1 MKKMIVL
8 IMVLS
13 LVVLCGCK
21 ATIDVDLKDT
31 NPSNTKPS
39 GGSTNQ
45 ETTGKVDEPTNPIDW
60 ETPIDIDDSFV
71 EEQPDETKPTEPGA
85 TEPGATEPGATQA
98 GTSEPAPT
106 EPDTSETE
114 PSEPAPTKP
123 SSSSGSKPI
132 ELPMIPG

>member
-71 EEQPDETKPTEPGA
+71 EEHPDETKP

-114 PSEPAPTKP
+114 PSEPAPSKP

>member
-1 MKKMIVL
+1 MKKLIVL

-13 LVVLCGCK
+13 LVALCGCK
-21 ATIDVDLKDT
+21 ATIDVDMKDT

-71 EEQPDETKPTEPGA
+71 EEQPDETKPTEPGS
-85 TEPGATEPGATQA
+85 TEPDATQA

>member
-85 TEPGATEPGATQA
+85 TEPDATQA

-114 PSEPAPTKP
+114 PSEPAPSKP

>member
-1 MKKMIVL
+1 MKKLIVL

-13 LVVLCGCK
+13 LVVLCGCNQ
-21 ATIDVDLKDT
+21 AANNESTTTAPNVTD
-31 NPSNTKPS
+31 PASN
-39 GGSTNQ
+39 
-45 ETTGKVDEPTNPIDW
+45 ETTGGVGEPTNPIDW

-85 TEPGATEPGATQA
+85 TEPDATQA

>member
-1 MKKMIVL
+1 MKKLIVL

-85 TEPGATEPGATQA
+85 TEPDATQA

-114 PSEPAPTKP
+114 PSEPAPSKP

>member
-1 MKKMIVL
+1 MKKLIVL

-13 LVVLCGCK
+13 LVALCGCK
-21 ATIDVDLKDT
+21 ATIDVDMKDT

-85 TEPGATEPGATQA
+85 TEPDATQA

-114 PSEPAPTKP
+114 PSEPAPSKP

>member
-1 MKKMIVL
+1 MKKLIVL

-21 ATIDVDLKDT
+21 ATIDVDMKDT

-85 TEPGATEPGATQA
+85 TEPDATQA

-106 EPDTSETE
+106 EPNTSETE
-114 PSEPAPTKP
+114 PSEPAPSKP

>member
-1 MKKMIVL
+1 MKKLIVL

-21 ATIDVDLKDT
+21 ATIDVDMKDT

-85 TEPGATEPGATQA
+85 TEPDATQA

-114 PSEPAPTKP
+114 PSEPAPSKP